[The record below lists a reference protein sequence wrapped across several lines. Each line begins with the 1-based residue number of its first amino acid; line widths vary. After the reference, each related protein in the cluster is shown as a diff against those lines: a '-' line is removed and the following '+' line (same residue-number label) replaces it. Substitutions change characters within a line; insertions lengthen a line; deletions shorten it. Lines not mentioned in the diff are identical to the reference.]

1 MSKLVNGSNYYNE
14 ESLQEMCKLLEAG
27 EEIEIYIDCIGH
39 SRTEWETRNYVKALE
54 QKYGNRLIETDKHYP
69 KYKLKENE

>member
-14 ESLQEMCKLLEAG
+14 ESLQEMCELLEAG
-27 EEIEIYIDCIGH
+27 TEIEIYIDCIGH
-39 SRTEWETRNYVKALE
+39 SRTEYETQNYVESLKE
-54 QKYGNRLIETDKHYP
+54 KYGDRLIKSDKHYP

>member
-1 MSKLVNGSNYYNE
+1 MSILVNGSNYYNE
-14 ESLQEMCKLLEAG
+14 ESLQKMVTLLEAG

-39 SRTEWETRNYVKALE
+39 SRTEYETQNYVEALKE
-54 QKYGNRLIETDKHYP
+54 KYGDRLIKTDKNYP